1 MTVLRLAG
9 VEIQTQLTS
18 KNRPDAYALAI
29 KSLADLSCGRS
40 VVKFKRQQMR
50 DCFHPNPT
58 NVVSWTSLVSC
69 QTFNQVSAPR
79 SHLSLDGCEHY
90 DAPREREPNL
100 YALFCLLCL
109 LTIGMAFTRLSA
121 ESHAKHM
128 RPLRQPRATSF
139 PRIESVKSAQL
150 PWSSA
155 PQM

>member
-40 VVKFKRQQMR
+40 VVKFKRQRMR
-50 DCFHPNPT
+50 DCFHPTPT
-58 NVVSWTSLVSC
+58 NVVSRTSLVSC
-69 QTFNQVSAPR
+69 QTFSQVSAPR

-90 DAPREREPNL
+90 VAPRERGPNL
-100 YALFCLLCL
+100 YALSCLRCL
-109 LTIGMAFTRLSA
+109 LTIGMAFTRQST

-128 RPLRQPRATSF
+128 RPLRQPRARSF

-150 PWSSA
+150 P
-155 PQM
+155 